1 MSIFHRTHQ
10 DEDVRQERA
19 TGETAPVDE
28 TRTGRHVGATTVT
41 REDAARER
49 YGGANWGAAFF
60 GWLVAIALVVLLG
73 GIVGAIAT
81 AVGQNTGTTI
91 DDLANDAGTTGLVG
105 AIALVVVMVIG
116 YYAGGYVAG
125 RMSRFDGARQG
136 AAVWLL
142 GVIITVVAA
151 VVGWIFGSEYDVM
164 QRVNLPNI
172 DLPDNTVTL
181 GGLVTAA
188 VVIVAT
194 LFAAMVGG
202 RLGQRYHTK
211 VDRVRDVV

>member
-1 MSIFHRTHQ
+1 MSIFHRTHS
-10 DEDVRQERA
+10 DADVRDAR
-19 TGETAPVDE
+19 TVTDTAPADQA
-28 TRTGRHVGATTVT
+28 RTGRHVDPALA
-41 REDAARER
+41 RAEAAHER
-49 YGGANWGAAFF
+49 YGGVNWGAAFF

-73 GIVGAIAT
+73 GIVGAVAT
-81 AVGQNTGTTI
+81 AVGQSTGTTL

-105 AIALVVVMVIG
+105 AIALVAVMLIG

-142 GVIITVVAA
+142 GVVITLVAA

-164 QRVNLPNI
+164 QRVDLPNI
-172 DLPDNTVTL
+172 DMPDHTATV
-181 GGLVTAA
+181 GGVVTAA
-188 VVIVAT
+188 VVIVVT

-211 VDRVRDVV
+211 VDRVRAIG